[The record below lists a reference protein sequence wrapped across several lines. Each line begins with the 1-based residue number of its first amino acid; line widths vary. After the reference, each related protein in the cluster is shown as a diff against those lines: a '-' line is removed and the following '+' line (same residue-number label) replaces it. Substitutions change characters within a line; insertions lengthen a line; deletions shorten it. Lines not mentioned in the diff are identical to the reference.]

1 MVRYR
6 KEYKYMLKM
15 NFNERMLESIDPE
28 FMHLSYFDKFVPTH
42 FHDGMNNIEILKENR
57 SQFKRYVLHK
67 HKKYEIQQ
75 IEEHKMHAKELFCIV
90 KYTDGNCR
98 LFTQVGFEVYM
109 LGSLARI
116 QE

>member
-6 KEYKYMLKM
+6 KEYKYMLEM
-15 NFNERMLESIDPE
+15 NFNEKMLESIDPE

-75 IEEHKMHAKELFCIV
+75 I
-90 KYTDGNCR
+90 
-98 LFTQVGFEVYM
+98 
-109 LGSLARI
+109 
-116 QE
+116 